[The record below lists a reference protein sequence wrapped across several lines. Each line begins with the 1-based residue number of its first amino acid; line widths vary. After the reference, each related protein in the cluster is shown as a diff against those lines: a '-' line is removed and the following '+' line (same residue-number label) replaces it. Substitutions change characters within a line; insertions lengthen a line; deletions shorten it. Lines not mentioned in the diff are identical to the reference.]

1 MWHDVLQWSL
11 VIHVLLIGG
20 GLLTL
25 VLIAGMLRQDRSPA
39 ASAAW
44 LAFMVLVPYLGIPL
58 YLTFGTRKLAAIHA
72 RKARLLFEPARPAG
86 SPQDDP
92 TRPFLQASG
101 LPPPAQVDAVRFHA
115 DADEAWQSLRGLLRG
130 SRTSIDL
137 CVFILADDAVGREV
151 LEILTERAAAGVRVR
166 LLLDGVGS
174 FLLPRRRL
182 RALHQAGGR
191 SAWFVPVLHRP
202 LRGRTNLRNHRKIAL
217 IDGRRAWSGGR
228 NIGMDYLSPEHLSR
242 WVDLSFEFDGP
253 AVASYSHLF
262 EADWS
267 FASGEAPSQGL
278 PPPAPASDQGSSVQ
292 AIPSGPDMAQDVLHD
307 LLVSL
312 IADARERVVVVTPY
326 FVPDEVL
333 QTMLRL
339 AALRGVAVDIVLP
352 RRSNHRLADIARS
365 RSLRRLSA
373 AGVRVWRLPDAMLHA
388 KAVLI
393 DHRFALAG
401 SANLDLRSLMLNFEL
416 MTLFRGTDEV
426 TRLSEWVEALRQRCE
441 PWRPRP
447 VGALR
452 QTLEGLVL
460 LAAFQ
465 L

>member
-11 VIHVLLIGG
+11 AIHVLLIGG
-20 GLLTL
+20 ALLTL
-25 VLIAGMLRQDRSPA
+25 VLIAGMLRQQRSPA

-44 LAFMVLVPYLGIPL
+44 LLFMLVVPYIGIPL
-58 YLTFGTRKLAAIHA
+58 YLIFGTRKLAAIHA
-72 RKARLLFEPARPAG
+72 RKARLFAPPG
-86 SPQDDP
+86 SPGGEREDP
-92 TRPFLQASG
+92 TLRYLQSSG
-101 LPPPAQVDAVRFHA
+101 LPPPAGADGVRLHA
-115 DADEAWQSLRGLLRG
+115 DAEEAWHALKGMLAGARE
-130 SRTSIDL
+130 SIDL
-137 CVFILADDAVGREV
+137 CIFILADDAVGREV
-151 LEILTERAAAGVRVR
+151 LAILAERAAAGVRVR

-182 RALHQAGGR
+182 RALHRAGGR

-202 LRGRTNLRNHRKIAL
+202 LRGRTNLRNHRKLAIV
-217 IDGRRAWSGGR
+217 DGRRAWSGGR
-228 NIGMDYLSPEHLSR
+228 NIGADYLLPEHRSR
-242 WVDLSFEFDGP
+242 WFDLSFDFDGA
-253 AVASYSHLF
+253 AVATYRHLF

-267 FASGEAPSQGL
+267 FASGEPATAVSPAL
-278 PPPAPASDQGSSVQ
+278 PAGGPAGASIQ

-312 IADARERVVVVTPY
+312 VADARERVVVVSPY

-339 AALRGVAVDIVLP
+339 AALRGVEVELILP
-352 RRSNHRLADIARS
+352 RRSNHRLADLARS
-365 RSLRRLSA
+365 RGLRQLAA
-373 AGVRVWRLPDAMLHA
+373 AGARVWMLPDAMLHA

-393 DHRFALAG
+393 DCRLALAG
-401 SANLDLRSLMLNFEL
+401 SANLDLRSLLLNFEL
-416 MTLFRGTDEV
+416 MTLFHSSAEV
-426 TRLSEWVEALRQRCE
+426 GRLSEWVDGLRQRCR
-441 PWRPRP
+441 PWQPRP
-447 VGALR
+447 AGALR